1 MLSLSD
7 RLTVPQVFVNHNHI
21 GGADETMNLLAFWD
35 ENGQVSYRDE
45 PDPSDPRLAVPTY
58 PPKQEIE
65 PALVDRSSQTMIEI
79 PGSSSGEKK
88 NILEMTETLKF
99 ILPKADMTYSMK
111 IYRNVFTGTQAV
123 EVFKKVYQF
132 KTTEEAVAFG
142 VLLQSHRILDHVV
155 GEHAFQCTNDYFY
168 RLTCF
173 QTPNIL
179 NSYRVW
185 NEAVDPDPI
194 RVVKGLKKTLSKI
207 LSQNTSDRTGKVDY
221 KRAGSDKG
229 IPAFE
234 EAACELQGVNL
245 QEMSYEIKMVRFLL
259 HRHDELTPL

>member
-1 MLSLSD
+1 
-7 RLTVPQVFVNHNHI
+7 
-21 GGADETMNLLAFWD
+21 MNLLTFWD
-35 ENGQVSYRDE
+35 ENGQMSYRDE
-45 PDPSDPRLAVPTY
+45 PDPNDPRLAVPTY
-58 PPKQEIE
+58 PPKQETE
-65 PALVDRSSQTMIEI
+65 PALVDRRSQTMIEI

-88 NILEMTETLKF
+88 NILDMTETLKF

-123 EVFKKVYQF
+123 EVLKKVYRF

-155 GEHAFQCTNDYFY
+155 GEHDFQYTNDYFY

-207 LSQNTSDRTGKVDY
+207 LSQHTSDRTGKVDY

-259 HRHDELTPL
+259 HRHGALTLV